1 MRAQISYVTDRQK
14 RDKDY
19 PWLFILLLQT
29 QPLYQHASYTAFEWK
44 HSQSLLDQLLE
55 LIVRKLR
62 SKHMQAG
69 GLHAHGVDTSTDRRD
84 FCAHAARCSS
94 GHSPAPQLQLAFL
107 SCSPTDLYQLFQLV
121 MGPS

>member
-1 MRAQISYVTDRQK
+1 MRAQISHVTDRPK
-14 RDKDY
+14 GDKDY
-19 PWLFILLLQT
+19 PWLFILLMQT

-62 SKHMQAG
+62 SKHMCAG
-69 GLHAHGVDTSTDRRD
+69 GPHAHGVGTSTDRRD
-84 FCAHAARCSS
+84 FGAHDARCSS
-94 GHSPAPQLQLAFL
+94 GHSPAQQLQLAFP
-107 SCSPTDLYQLFQLV
+107 SCSPTDLNQLSQLV

>member
-29 QPLYQHASYTAFEWK
+29 QPLYEHASYTAFEWK

-84 FCAHAARCSS
+84 FCAHGAALGTAQLRSYSLLFFPVLPPICTSFSS
-94 GHSPAPQLQLAFL
+94 W
-107 SCSPTDLYQLFQLV
+107 
-121 MGPS
+121 